1 MNPKFYILHDIP
13 GRLRLQIP
21 SLRDKT
27 DYKGIEQM
35 FSSLKGVSLLRI
47 QPLIHTMLIEYES
60 SQISR
65 NIICRYVSIFFQ
77 QTRLDPLDD
86 IMIQMHPATRND
98 WLRALFSGGL
108 LLLAGIRKS
117 SFHKP
122 DFLVYGAVAATG
134 YTVLSHGT
142 INKIRHPDVLT
153 GILSLLSLG
162 PSNVLYVAMIT
173 WIVNVLELLHEI
185 RNFQTQRL
193 QMTT

>member
-21 SLRDKT
+21 SLRDRMNFKE
-27 DYKGIEQM
+27 IEQL
-35 FSSLKGVSLLRI
+35 FSSLKGVSFVRI

-60 SQISR
+60 LTISR
-65 NIICRYVSIFFQ
+65 NIICLYVSIFFQ

-86 IMIQMHPATRND
+86 IMIHMHPATRSD

-122 DFLVYGAVAATG
+122 DILVYGAVAATG

-162 PSNVLYVAMIT
+162 SSNMLYVAMIT
-173 WIVNVLELLHEI
+173 WIVNVLELLHET
-185 RNFQTQRL
+185 RKFQIQRF
-193 QMTT
+193 QQIT

>member
-1 MNPKFYILHDIP
+1 MNPKFYILHNIP

-21 SLRDKT
+21 SLRDRMDFKE
-27 DYKGIEQM
+27 IEQL
-35 FSSLKGVSLLRI
+35 FSSLKGVSFVRI

-60 SQISR
+60 LSISC

-86 IMIQMHPATRND
+86 IMIHMHPATRSD

-122 DFLVYGAVAATG
+122 DILVYGAVAATG

-162 PSNVLYVAMIT
+162 PSNMLYVAMIT
-173 WIVNVLELLHEI
+173 WIVNVLELLHET
-185 RNFQTQRL
+185 RNFPIQRF
-193 QMTT
+193 QQIT

>member
-21 SLRDKT
+21 SLRDRMNFKE
-27 DYKGIEQM
+27 IEQL
-35 FSSLKGVSLLRI
+35 FSSLKGVSFVRI

-60 SQISR
+60 ISISR

-86 IMIQMHPATRND
+86 IMIHMHPATRSD

-122 DFLVYGAVAATG
+122 DILVYGAVAATG

-162 PSNVLYVAMIT
+162 SSNMLYVAMIT
-173 WIVNVLELLHEI
+173 WIVNVLELLHET
-185 RNFQTQRL
+185 RNFQIQRFQQL
-193 QMTT
+193 T

>member
-1 MNPKFYILHDIP
+1 MNPKFYILHNIP

-21 SLRDKT
+21 SLRDRMDFKE
-27 DYKGIEQM
+27 IEQL
-35 FSSLKGVSLLRI
+35 FSSLKGISFVRI

-60 SQISR
+60 FSISC

-86 IMIQMHPATRND
+86 IMIHMHPATRSD

-122 DFLVYGAVAATG
+122 DILVYGAVAATG

-162 PSNVLYVAMIT
+162 PSNMLYVAMIT
-173 WIVNVLELLHEI
+173 WIVNVLELLHET
-185 RNFQTQRL
+185 RNFPIQRF
-193 QMTT
+193 QQRT

>member
-21 SLRDKT
+21 SLRDRKNFEE
-27 DYKGIEQM
+27 IEQL
-35 FSSLKGVSLLRI
+35 FSSLKGVSFVRI

-60 SQISR
+60 LSISR

-86 IMIQMHPATRND
+86 IMIHMHPATRSD

-122 DFLVYGAVAATG
+122 DILVYGAVAATG

-162 PSNVLYVAMIT
+162 SSNMLYVAMIT
-173 WIVNVLELLHEI
+173 WIVNVLELLHET
-185 RNFQTQRL
+185 RNFQIQRFQQL
-193 QMTT
+193 T

>member
-1 MNPKFYILHDIP
+1 MNPQFYILHDIP

-27 DYKGIEQM
+27 DYEEIEHM
-35 FSSLKGVSLLRI
+35 FSSLNGVSLVRI
-47 QPLIHTMLIEYES
+47 EPIIQTMLIKYDS
-60 SQISR
+60 AHLSR
-65 NIICRYVSIFFQ
+65 NTIFRYVSIFFQ

-86 IMIQMHPATRND
+86 IMIQMHPTTRSD

-122 DFLVYGAVAATG
+122 DALVYGAVVATG
-134 YTVLSHGT
+134 YTVLSHGKS
-142 INKIRHPDVLT
+142 NKIRHPDVLT

-162 PSNVLYVAMIT
+162 PSNMLYVAMIT
-173 WIVNVLELLHEI
+173 WIVNVLELLHEK
-185 RNFQTQRL
+185 RKFQPQRL
-193 QMTT
+193 YTMI

>member
-21 SLRDKT
+21 SLRDRMNFKE
-27 DYKGIEQM
+27 IEQL
-35 FSSLKGVSLLRI
+35 FSSLKGVSFVRI

-60 SQISR
+60 LSISR
-65 NIICRYVSIFFQ
+65 NIICLYVSIFFQ

-86 IMIQMHPATRND
+86 IMIHMHPATRSD

-122 DFLVYGAVAATG
+122 DILVYGAVAATG

-162 PSNVLYVAMIT
+162 SSNMLYVAMIT
-173 WIVNVLELLHEI
+173 WIVNVLELLHET
-185 RNFQTQRL
+185 RNFQIQRF
-193 QMTT
+193 QQIT